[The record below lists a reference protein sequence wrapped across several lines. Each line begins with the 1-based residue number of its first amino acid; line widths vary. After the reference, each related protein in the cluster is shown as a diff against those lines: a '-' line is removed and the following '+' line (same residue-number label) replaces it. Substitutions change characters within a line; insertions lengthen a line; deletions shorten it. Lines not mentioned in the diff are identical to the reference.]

1 MNRTSNKLKTY
12 FRDLDITLGKLR
24 DTGQS
29 DELLLKALEISA
41 NCQQISK
48 ETESQLADTRARL
61 EHFIEFAPLSIYI
74 KDEHLNYQLMNNT
87 GLETLGKNEQDV
99 VGNND
104 FDLFP
109 APVARRINKRE
120 RQVLETGRTIQF
132 DGVLPLDNDDR
143 YYFSATLFPIDR
155 DEKIIGL
162 IGLVEDHTELH
173 TSERAL
179 SQQKEELSETRSFLR
194 GVLENSQDIIFLTK
208 PTGKIISIN
217 NGAVAS
223 LGYTN
228 TEATEKYAKDLA
240 VDSQQMTDL
249 FKEAFRNGHSNCF
262 EIKLRRRDGSEVIGS
277 LSLTTI
283 TDQFGH
289 IVEVAG
295 ICRDITNRLK
305 LQEDLIQTERLAA
318 IGKMAAGVAHEINNP
333 LAIIE
338 MISGVI
344 DETLVDADIDTE
356 SRSELREAVDSL
368 LLQTRR
374 CSSITHSL
382 LGFSRKSKGAKISV
396 TVTDILNELIALM
409 RPELRRID
417 VTISKDFAQN
427 LPLIETDVTL
437 LEQVLV
443 NLVRNALDAIEERAP
458 DSPYLGIAAELCED
472 PDEGARIA
480 ITISDNGIG
489 IEEDDLKQIFDLFY
503 TSKPPGKGT
512 GLGLSIVHNIL
523 NKLGGDIS
531 VESEVGVGTSFT
543 LMLPIHS

>member
-1 MNRTSNKLKTY
+1 MNRTSNKLKTCLQ
-12 FRDLDITLGKLR
+12 DLGATLGKLR

-29 DELLLKALEISA
+29 GELIQEALEISA
-41 NCQQISK
+41 NCQQMSA

-74 KDEHLNYQLMNNT
+74 KDDQLSYQLMNNT

-99 VGNND
+99 IGKTD

-120 RQVLETGRTIQF
+120 KQVLETGRTVQF

-155 DEKIIGL
+155 DDKIIGL

-179 SQQKEELSETRSFLR
+179 SQQKEELSEARSFLR

-228 TEATEKYAKDLA
+228 AEATEKYAKDLA
-240 VDSQQMTDL
+240 VDPQQMVDL
-249 FKEAFRNGHSNCF
+249 FKEAFSSGHSNCF
-262 EIKLRRRDGSEVIGS
+262 EIKLLRRDGSEVIGS

-344 DETLVDADIDTE
+344 DETLVDAEIDAE

-374 CSSITHSL
+374 CASITHSL

-396 TVTDILNELIALM
+396 KVTDILDELIALM

-417 VTISKDFAQN
+417 VTISKDFTQD
-427 LPLIETDVTL
+427 LPLIETDITL

-443 NLVRNALDAIEERAP
+443 NLVRNALDAIEEKAP
-458 DSPYLGIAAELCED
+458 DSPELGISAELCED

-480 ITISDNGIG
+480 ITITDNGIG
-489 IEEDDLKQIFDLFY
+489 IEEDNLNQIFDLFY

>member
-1 MNRTSNKLKTY
+1 M
-12 FRDLDITLGKLR
+12 DLDATLGKLSGI
-24 DTGQS
+24 DQS
-29 DELLLKALEISA
+29 GELILEALEISA
-41 NCQQISK
+41 NCQMMSD
-48 ETESQLADTRARL
+48 ETDSQLADTRARL

-74 KDEHLNYQLMNNT
+74 KDEKLNYQLMNNT
-87 GLETLGKNEQDV
+87 GLETLGKKEQDI
-99 VGNND
+99 VGKTD

-120 RQVLETGRTIQF
+120 KHVLETGRTVQF
-132 DGVLPLDNDDR
+132 DGVLPLDNGDR

-240 VDSQQMTDL
+240 VDSQQMVEL
-249 FKEAFRNGHSNCF
+249 FKEAFRSGHSNCF

-344 DETLVDADIDTE
+344 DETLVDAEIDTE

-374 CSSITHSL
+374 CASITHSL
-382 LGFSRKSKGAKISV
+382 LGFSRKSTGATITVK
-396 TVTDILNELIALM
+396 VTDILDELIALM
-409 RPELRRID
+409 RPELRRMD
-417 VTISKDFAQN
+417 VTISKDFSSD

-443 NLVRNALDAIEERAP
+443 NLVRNALDAIEENSP
-458 DSPYLGIAAELCED
+458 DSPYLGITAELCED

-480 ITISDNGIG
+480 ITIRDNGIG

-531 VESEVGVGTSFT
+531 VESEVGVGTSFI

>member
-1 MNRTSNKLKTY
+1 MNRTNSKLKAHLQ
-12 FRDLDITLGKLR
+12 DLDATLGKLR
-24 DTGQS
+24 NTGQS
-29 DELLLKALEISA
+29 NELILEALEISA
-41 NCQQISK
+41 NCQQMSA

-74 KDEHLNYQLMNNT
+74 KDEHLSYQLMNNT
-87 GLETLGKNEQDV
+87 GLETLGKSEQDV
-99 VGNND
+99 IGKTD
-104 FDLFP
+104 FELFP

-120 RQVLETGRTIQF
+120 KQVLETGRTIQF

-155 DEKIIGL
+155 DDKIIGL

-179 SQQKEELSETRSFLR
+179 SQQKEELSEARSFLR

-240 VDSQQMTDL
+240 VDSQQMTEL
-249 FKEAFRNGHSNCF
+249 FNEAFRNGHSNCF
-262 EIKLRRRDGSEVIGS
+262 EIKLRRRDGNEVIGS

-344 DETLVDADIDTE
+344 DETLVDAEIDND

-374 CSSITHSL
+374 CASITHSL
-382 LGFSRKSKGAKISV
+382 LGFSRKSKGAKILV
-396 TVTDILNELIALM
+396 KVTDILDELVALM

-417 VTISKDFAQN
+417 VTISKDFTKN

-458 DSPYLGIAAELCED
+458 DSPYLGITAELCED

-489 IEEDDLKQIFDLFY
+489 IEEDNLNQIFDLFY

-531 VESEVGVGTSFT
+531 VESELGVGTSFT

>member
-1 MNRTSNKLKTY
+1 MDRTSNKLKTCLQ
-12 FRDLDITLGKLR
+12 DLGATLGKLR

-29 DELLLKALEISA
+29 GELIQEALEISA
-41 NCQQISK
+41 NCQQMSA

-74 KDEHLNYQLMNNT
+74 KDDQLSYQLMNNT

-99 VGNND
+99 IGKTD

-120 RQVLETGRTIQF
+120 KQVLETGRTVQF

-155 DEKIIGL
+155 DDKIIGL

-179 SQQKEELSETRSFLR
+179 SQQKEELSEARSFLR

-228 TEATEKYAKDLA
+228 AEATEKYAKDLA
-240 VDSQQMTDL
+240 VDPQQMVDL
-249 FKEAFRNGHSNCF
+249 FKEAFSSGHSNCF
-262 EIKLRRRDGSEVIGS
+262 EIKLLRRDGSEVIGS

-344 DETLVDADIDTE
+344 DETLVDAEIDAE

-374 CSSITHSL
+374 CASITHSL

-396 TVTDILNELIALM
+396 KVTDILDELIALM

-417 VTISKDFAQN
+417 VTISKDFTQD
-427 LPLIETDVTL
+427 LPLIETDITL

-443 NLVRNALDAIEERAP
+443 NLVRNALDAIEEKAP
-458 DSPYLGIAAELCED
+458 DSPELGISAELCED

-480 ITISDNGIG
+480 ITITDNGIG
-489 IEEDDLKQIFDLFY
+489 IEEDNLNQIFDLFY

>member
-1 MNRTSNKLKTY
+1 MNRTNNKLNTCLQ
-12 FRDLDITLGKLR
+12 DLDATLGKLR
-24 DTGQS
+24 DAGQS
-29 DELLLKALEISA
+29 GELIQEALEISA
-41 NCQQISK
+41 NCQQMSA

-74 KDEHLNYQLMNNT
+74 KDDQLSYQLMNNT

-99 VGNND
+99 IGKTD

-120 RQVLETGRTIQF
+120 KQVLETGRTVQF

-155 DEKIIGL
+155 DDKIIGL

-179 SQQKEELSETRSFLR
+179 SQQKEELSEARSFLR

-228 TEATEKYAKDLA
+228 AEATEKYAKDLA
-240 VDSQQMTDL
+240 VDPQQMVDL
-249 FKEAFRNGHSNCF
+249 FKEAFSSGHSNCF
-262 EIKLRRRDGSEVIGS
+262 EIKLLRRDGSEVIGS

-344 DETLVDADIDTE
+344 DETLVDAEIDAE

-374 CSSITHSL
+374 CASITHSL

-396 TVTDILNELIALM
+396 KVTDILDELIALM

-417 VTISKDFAQN
+417 VTISKDFTQD
-427 LPLIETDVTL
+427 LPLIETDITL

-443 NLVRNALDAIEERAP
+443 NLVRNALDAIEEKAP
-458 DSPYLGIAAELCED
+458 DSPELGISAELCED

-480 ITISDNGIG
+480 ITITDNGIG
-489 IEEDDLKQIFDLFY
+489 IEEDNLNQIFDLFY

>member
-1 MNRTSNKLKTY
+1 MNRTNNKLKTSLQ
-12 FRDLDITLGKLR
+12 DLDATLGRLSN
-24 DTGQS
+24 TGQS
-29 DELLLKALEISA
+29 GDLILEALEISA
-41 NCQQISK
+41 NCQRMSD

-74 KDEHLNYQLMNNT
+74 KDDQLSYQLMNNT
-87 GLETLGKNEQDV
+87 GLETLGKKEQDV
-99 VGNND
+99 IGKTD

-109 APVARRINKRE
+109 APVARRINKWE
-120 RQVLETGRTIQF
+120 KQVLETGRTVQF

-155 DEKIIGL
+155 DDKIIGL

-179 SQQKEELSETRSFLR
+179 SLQKEELSETRSILR

-208 PTGKIISIN
+208 PNGKIISIN

-223 LGYTN
+223 LGYTSA
-228 TEATEKYAKDLA
+228 EATEKFAKDLA
-240 VDSQQMTDL
+240 VDSQQMTYL
-249 FKEAFRNGHSNCF
+249 FQEAFRNGHSNCF
-262 EIKLRRRDGSEVIGS
+262 EIKLRRRDGGEVIGS

-344 DETLVDADIDTE
+344 DETLVDAEIDAD

-374 CSSITHSL
+374 CASITHSL
-382 LGFSRKSKGAKISV
+382 LGFSRKSKGAKITV
-396 TVTDILNELIALM
+396 KVTDILDELIALM

-417 VTISKDFAQN
+417 VTISKDFTQG

-443 NLVRNALDAIEERAP
+443 NLVRNALDAIEERSP
-458 DSPYLGIAAELCED
+458 ETPYLGITAELCED

-489 IEEDDLKQIFDLFY
+489 IEEEDLKQIFDLFY

-531 VESEVGVGTSFT
+531 VESEVGVGTSFI